1 MKKGLIVFLV
11 VLAVA
16 AAAFVAVMVAL
27 NWDFTKLSTVEY
39 ETNRYEITDGFR
51 NISILTDVADVT
63 FVKSDNVSVECYEIR
78 NMKHQVTV
86 ENDTLVVRVNDTRK
100 WYEHIGIFFGAP
112 KITVN
117 IPGAQYEQL
126 TVETDTG
133 DITASKD
140 FSFSEIRMKSDT
152 GSVHTESSA
161 TGRIKLTT
169 STGHIFAGNLSAG
182 SLEITSSTGN
192 QKVENVTVTEDIEN
206 EVSTGKTTL
215 KNITC
220 RNLTA
225 EGDTGDLALS
235 NVIAAGRFELER
247 STGDI
252 TFDKCDAGELFVE
265 TDTGNVKGTL
275 LSEKIFLTETDTGK
289 IDVPKSVTGG
299 RCEISTD
306 TGNIA
311 ISISR

>member
-11 VLAVA
+11 ILAVA

-39 ETNRYEITDGFR
+39 ETNRYELTDGFR
-51 NISILTDVADVT
+51 SISILTDVADVT
-63 FVKSDNVSVECYEIR
+63 FVKSDNASVECYEIR
-78 NMKHQVTV
+78 NMKHQVAV

-126 TVETDTG
+126 AVETDTG

-140 FSFSEIRMKSDT
+140 FSFLEIRMKSDT

-192 QKVENVTVTEDIEN
+192 QKVENVTVTEDVEN

-225 EGDTGDLALS
+225 DGDTGDLALR
-235 NVIAAGRFELER
+235 NVLAAGRFELER